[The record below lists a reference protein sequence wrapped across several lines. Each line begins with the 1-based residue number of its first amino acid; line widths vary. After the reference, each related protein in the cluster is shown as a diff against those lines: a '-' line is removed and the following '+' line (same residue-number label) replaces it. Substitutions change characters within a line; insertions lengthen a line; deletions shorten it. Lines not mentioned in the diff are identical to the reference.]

1 MLFCYKEQLKM
12 AITKTDVKGAGI
24 ASLHNVRVAPRRARL
39 VADLVRGKKVEQAL
53 NLLTTCNRKTAP
65 LLKKL
70 IMSAVA
76 NARQNATQD
85 GDPLEVEELYVK
97 RVWVDEGLTL
107 KRFMPRA
114 QGRAT
119 PIRKRGSN
127 ISVVLDQY

>member
-1 MLFCYKEQLKM
+1 M
-12 AITKTDVKGAGI
+12 AITKTDVDKCVSI
-24 ASLHNVRVAPRRARL
+24 ASLHNIRVAPRRARL
-39 VADLVRGKKVEQAL
+39 VADLVRGKKVERAL

-76 NARQNATQD
+76 NARQNALD
-85 GDPLEVEELYVK
+85 GGEEVELDKLYVK
-97 RVWVDEGLTL
+97 RVWVDEGVTL

-119 PIRKRGSN
+119 PIRKRGSKV
-127 ISVVLDQY
+127 SVVLDQY